1 MKWLHQILIAVA
13 TIKLMSPQFASF
25 FWGGFECAYARAESG
40 QRMDLL
46 AMSRHDTLCRED
58 YQLLK
63 TLGIKTVREGLS
75 WSGIDAAAGQHY
87 DFTRFEK
94 MMAIGA
100 EEGMQQ
106 IWDLNHFDYP
116 DDIDPFGPEFVN
128 RFARYAAEA
137 VSLIKQYQSGQIY
150 IVPIN
155 EMSFFAFIGGSR
167 GVWAPYAIDRGQEFK
182 RQLVRASIAAMNAI
196 WSVDSTVRFIQVD
209 PIFRRVPAPPVTPTK
224 ESLAKHFI
232 TDKFEAFDMLTG
244 KIEPELGGN
253 PKYLD
258 LIGANYYLYNQEWI
272 TGENPQEPETFKTM
286 QLDDPGRVSVVE
298 LLREVYERYQR
309 PIIVSETGSWGTGRP
324 EWWQRLTTE
333 LREAENQGFPLFGV
347 CAYPIVDR
355 PDWTEWHLT
364 NSGLWDF
371 KADDL
376 TCQRYPHQ
384 ETIAIVQKY
393 IGEHAGS

>member
-1 MKWLHQILIAVA
+1 
-13 TIKLMSPQFASF
+13 
-25 FWGGFECAYARAESG
+25 
-40 QRMDLL
+40 MDLL
-46 AMSRHDTLCRED
+46 AMSRHDALCRED

-63 TLGIKTVREGLS
+63 ELGIKTVREGLS
-75 WSGIDAAAGQHY
+75 WSGIDNQHGHSY
-87 DFTRFEK
+87 DFNRFEK

-116 DDIDPFGPEFVN
+116 DDIDPFSPEFVE
-128 RFARYAAEA
+128 RFARYAAKA
-137 VSLIKQYQSGQIY
+137 ITLIKQYQPDQVY

-155 EMSFFAFIGGSR
+155 EISFFTFIAGSR
-167 GVWAPYAIDRGQEFK
+167 GVWAPYAIGRGQEFK

-209 PIFRRVPAPPVTPTK
+209 PIFRRVPTEPITPAK
-224 ESLAKHFI
+224 ELLASQFVV
-232 TDKFEAFDMLTG
+232 DKFQAFDLLTG
-244 KIEPELGGN
+244 KVEPELGGD

-272 TGENPQEPETFKTM
+272 TGEDPKKPETFKTI
-286 QLDDPGRVSVVE
+286 QLDEPGRVSVVE
-298 LLREVYERYQR
+298 LLREVYDRYQR
-309 PIIVSETGSWGTGRP
+309 PIIISETGSWGTGRP
-324 EWWQRLTTE
+324 EWWRRLTQE
-333 LREAENQGFPLFGV
+333 LLEAERQGFPLLGV

-376 TCQRYPHQ
+376 TCKRYPHQ